1 MSDGLQDEDTRP
13 GIGAWPWV
21 AGVGFA
27 LAMALRIVEMLRQ
40 PGGDG
45 RPSANFHPWILKW
58 GLPALALSALA
69 FFLARRAKRPQ
80 GALMAGFLLFF
91 NVLMIF
97 ISL

>member
-1 MSDGLQDEDTRP
+1 MNEEQKDEESVP
-13 GIGAWPWV
+13 GIGPWPWI
-21 AGVGFA
+21 AGGGSA
-27 LAMALRIVEMLRQ
+27 LAMAWRIVEMLRQ

-45 RPSANFHPWILKW
+45 RPSVNFHPWILKW
-58 GLPALALSALA
+58 GLPALALSAVA
-69 FFLARRAKRPQ
+69 FLLSRKSKRPQ